1 MTTETDPIETAAL
14 NHPDV
19 QAGMQDAADG
29 RVVSR
34 ERPNHADP
42 REPFVA
48 TFERLDQLIAEGVKP
63 RSAAI
68 KRAAEE
74 TGVDSKEFRRHFQ
87 EISRAK
93 NDAPAEKVERG
104 ARFAPKLDDQAREA
118 LRKLGVLNSV
128 GLAPTVDEITQG
140 ATDYASQQASRWVVA
155 QYDKATASMK
165 KIEDQ

>member
-19 QAGMQDAADG
+19 QAGMQDAAEG
-29 RVVSR
+29 RVKR
-34 ERPNHADP
+34 RGRPAGVPNQTAD
-42 REPFVA
+42 
-48 TFERLDQLIAEGVKP
+48 
-63 RSAAI
+63 
-68 KRAAEE
+68 
-74 TGVDSKEFRRHFQ
+74 
-87 EISRAK
+87 
-93 NDAPAEKVERG
+93 RG